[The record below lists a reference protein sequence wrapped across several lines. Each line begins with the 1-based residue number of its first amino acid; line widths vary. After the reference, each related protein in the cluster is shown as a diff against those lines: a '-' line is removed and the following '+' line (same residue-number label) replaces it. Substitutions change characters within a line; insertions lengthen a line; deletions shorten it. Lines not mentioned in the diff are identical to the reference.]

1 MRKVSLALV
10 LAAVCAVAQPKVSPE
25 KLSALKADLAGQID
39 GMQKQAQVMVDS
51 VYSFAELGFQEWET
65 SKYLSG
71 ILEQN
76 GFKVERGIAGIPT
89 AFMATWGSG
98 KPVVSFG
105 SDFDCLPETSQ
116 KPGIAWHEEQVKGAP
131 GHGEGHNTGV
141 PMNMLAAIALKKV
154 MEREHLSGTLQVW
167 PGVAEELV
175 GAKAHY
181 VRAGYFKNVDA
192 VLWAHVAANLNT
204 GNYGW
209 AWNGNALVSVR
220 YDFTGSSAHAAGS
233 PWRGVSAVDAAT
245 LMGVG
250 WEFQREHMALNQRS
264 HWVYP
269 SGGFQP
275 NVMPPSG
282 SIWFY
287 FRQGDYERVMDM
299 WKRGDDVARGAAL
312 MTRTEWTSSVL
323 GTAWPSFVNKPLAEA
338 EDANVRLVGL
348 PKWSDDDEKLA
359 VAVQKEVNRCCSAFA
374 GKVAET
380 GMAKQIPPFG
390 PSVKPATE
398 TGGGS
403 DDFGDVSWNVPSASL
418 RYPANFQAGPG
429 HSWIN
434 GIAEAT
440 PIAHKGVIAGAKV
453 QAMTA
458 LDILVNPDLVKQAK
472 EWFDTEQIGKY
483 GAYKTFLRPDDKPCL
498 ECNKRFDADYRPEQ
512 KKLYYDASK
521 YNTYLE
527 QLGIKYPTIR

>member
-1 MRKVSLALV
+1 MRKVCVTLV
-10 LAAVCAVAQPKVSPE
+10 IAAVCAVAQPKVSPE
-25 KLSALKADLAGQID
+25 KLSALKTDLAGQLD
-39 GMQKQAQVMVDS
+39 GMQKQAQVMVDT

-65 SKYLSG
+65 SKYLAG

-76 GFKVERGIAGIPT
+76 GFRVERGIAGIPT
-89 AFMATWGSG
+89 AWVATWGSG

-116 KPGIAWHEEQVKGAP
+116 KPGIAWHEEQVTGAP

-141 PMNMLAAIALKKV
+141 PMNMLAAIATKRV
-154 MEREHLSGTLQVW
+154 MEREHLQGTLHVW
-167 PGVAEELV
+167 PGVAEELL
-175 GAKAHY
+175 GSKAYY
-181 VRAGYFKNVDA
+181 VRAGIFKNVDA
-192 VLWAHVAANLNT
+192 VLWAHIAGNFGT

-209 AWNGNALVSVR
+209 QWNANSMVSVR

-245 LMGVG
+245 MMAVG
-250 WEFQREHMALNQRS
+250 WEFQREHMPINQRS

-275 NVMPPSG
+275 NVMPPTG
-282 SIWFY
+282 SIWFF
-287 FRQGDYERVMDM
+287 FRHSDYPSVMDM
-299 WKRGDDVARGAAL
+299 WKRGDDVAKGAAL
-312 MTRTEWTSSVL
+312 ITRTEWTSRLL
-323 GTAWPSFVNKPLAEA
+323 GSAWPSFANKPLAEA
-338 EDANVRLVGL
+338 EYANIKLVGM

-359 VAVQKEVNRCCSAFA
+359 LSVQKEVNRCCSSFS

-380 GMAKQIPPFG
+380 GMTKEITPFG
-390 PSVKPATE
+390 PANKPAIE

-403 DDFGDVSWNVPSASL
+403 DDFGDVSWTVPSAAL
-418 RYPANFQAGPG
+418 RYPGNFNAGPG

-458 LDILVNPDLVKQAK
+458 LDIIVNPDLVKQAWAYR
-472 EWFDTEQIGKY
+472 ETEQIGKY
-483 GAYKTFLRPDDKPCL
+483 GPYKSFLRPDDKPCV
-498 ECNKRFDADYRPEQ
+498 ECNAKFDAEFRPQQ
-512 KKLYYDASK
+512 KKLYYDPAK

-527 QLGIKYPTIR
+527 QLGIKYPTVR